1 MSEDIYEFSFNFQGG
16 VLHFMPTSLS
26 ALQKCMYT
34 LFLESCLALPIP
46 MSSYDGFYTFWTSW
60 SPTSVRTVYIQ
71 NVPINF
77 KIVTAIVLCISCID
91 LVYADEE
98 NGSTSMSEN
107 SFEKVIA
114 CMFDP
119 RFILN

>member
-1 MSEDIYEFSFNFQGG
+1 
-16 VLHFMPTSLS
+16 
-26 ALQKCMYT
+26 
-34 LFLESCLALPIP
+34 
-46 MSSYDGFYTFWTSW
+46 MSSYDGLYTFRTLWP
-60 SPTSVRTVYIQ
+60 PTSVRTVYIQ

-77 KIVTAIVLCISCID
+77 QNCNCYALCISCVD